1 MRVLVDLNVLL
12 DVIQLRQPHYAA
24 SAQVLS
30 SIARGDIEGAVPGHA
45 LTTTYYVV
53 SRYADR
59 TMAEKAIDWILGDF
73 EVVGEG
79 KKVMLRAHGLPM
91 TDFEDA
97 VVAAAAESLR
107 CSWIVTR
114 NVSDFE
120 RSPIPAITP
129 EELLEHLTAV

>member
-1 MRVLVDLNVLL
+1 MRVTVDLNVLL
-12 DVIQLRQPHYAA
+12 DVIQHRQPHYPA

-30 SIARGDIEGAVPGHA
+30 SIARGDIDGAVPGHA
-45 LTTTYYVV
+45 LTTIHYVV
-53 SRYADR
+53 SKYADR

-79 KKVMLRAHGLPM
+79 KEVMLRARGLSM

-107 CSWIVTR
+107 CTWIVTR

-120 RSPIPAITP
+120 RSPVPAVTP
-129 EELLEHLTAV
+129 EELLEHLAAV